1 LGIVSFRVDDEL
13 KKEME
18 RLKTIN
24 WSEVLR
30 QFVADKIREELT
42 KPFDPVRR
50 VKGSQLASEIQA
62 RQLVEPGWDSTEEI
76 RKWRDQRR

>member
-1 LGIVSFRVDDEL
+1 MGIVSFRVDDEL
-13 KKEME
+13 KKEMK

-30 QFVADKIREELT
+30 QFVADKIREELR

-50 VKGSQLASEIQA
+50 VKGSQLASDIQA
-62 RQLVEPGWDSTEEI
+62 RHPVEPGWNSTEVT
-76 RKWRDQRR
+76 RKWRDQRK